1 MEFKTKLVLA
11 NMFKKCEE
19 ACMDAKSKFVPKYG
33 DSDVYICLQD
43 PTTPWCNQFKTQ

>member
-1 MEFKTKLVLA
+1 
-11 NMFKKCEE
+11 MFKKCEE

-43 PTTPWCNQFKTQ
+43 QPLLGAINLRPNNV